1 MFKRKLN
8 EEELRTEY
16 DLMLL
21 ILLPI
26 DTEYMQNDIGIF
38 FFLNEIFYIF
48 FEMEYFISINNM

>member
-26 DTEYMQNDIGIF
+26 DTEYMQNDWHIF
-38 FFLNEIFYIF
+38 FFK
-48 FEMEYFISINNM
+48 

>member
-26 DTEYMQNDIGIF
+26 DTEYMQNIGIF

>member
-8 EEELRTEY
+8 KEELRTEY

>member
-26 DTEYMQNDIGIF
+26 DTEYAK
-38 FFLNEIFYIF
+38 
-48 FEMEYFISINNM
+48 